1 MTRMGSPRSS
11 LRMMYCGHAVEHGTK
26 QSYSRRRCLPY
37 TCMLLAATPLLEPA
51 QPKTSIVVKGEPPA
65 RIDPP
70 SGCMFES
77 RCRYATELCV
87 AERPML
93 RQVAGTR
100 VGCHQFEAIC

>member
-1 MTRMGSPRSS
+1 
-11 LRMMYCGHAVEHGTK
+11 
-26 QSYSRRRCLPY
+26 
-37 TCMLLAATPLLEPA
+37 MLLAATPLLEPA